1 MVSTPTRPS
10 GIVSTPDNLLARRVP
25 PTKKYIK
32 YLAQCTYPTRRA
44 PSTASTPDWKVPAQ
58 WELPIGK
65 YLARWVSPIRKYL
78 ARCVPPTRDVAVP
91 CTPEPWE
98 LVLDHRTEGWAS
110 RRVRRG
116 INQHDLPVKRKLSS
130 KFTLYLYVTKPG
142 MKRTTKRKIFFEKI
156 KYKQWYWTTSV
167 VILHLKNLKPEDLRL
182 TLGCPLLMQSHSSL
196 GNTVLIHGK
205 MLLVRR
211 KLSLVYWPISE
222 ICTERTSAYSGWAF
236 CAVNLEAVQWNGP

>member
-1 MVSTPTRPS
+1 M
-10 GIVSTPDNLLARRVP
+10 STPDNLLARRVP

-44 PSTASTPDWKVPAQ
+44 PSTASTPDWKVPAMAQ

-116 INQHDLPVKRKLSS
+116 INQHDLPVKRQLSS

-167 VILHLKNLKPEDLRL
+167 VIFHLKKFFPIGKYSNKNSTSDSLFTIVLHNLREHKRYKAGISPFYSDCTVRILWL
-182 TLGCPLLMQSHSSL
+182 TLAAMMAP
-196 GNTVLIHGK
+196 
-205 MLLVRR
+205 VRESMR
-211 KLSLVYWPISE
+211 
-222 ICTERTSAYSGWAF
+222 RTARSR
-236 CAVNLEAVQWNGP
+236 